1 MGGFAKGKHWNYFL
15 IIIALGLQLYS
26 THCAPGIT
34 YDSRQ
39 YLSSAQS
46 FATNQQLLNEE
57 GKPHLAHTPLY
68 AITLSFLGKNR
79 LQLSKYVNTI
89 CLAITLLLWL
99 YLGNQVLTRD
109 VYQWLFAI
117 VLALATPLQLV
128 HHFVWSEPMFVMLL
142 SASVVL
148 LYKYSKKNHPKY
160 LLALALLGFFLCLQ
174 RNPGIF
180 LVAGFALG
188 LWWFLGVKWWKVFA
202 YTLIATLGWLFWTFY
217 TFTANPKGTQPAFHN
232 VLEELLSR
240 HNLDHHL
247 NVLSS
252 WFLPISIPLMPR
264 ALLFSILLI
273 FVLVAVLYWQIKPGK
288 FTKVLLT
295 LVFVYIICLQFTE
308 RVDYHE
314 TTRYLAVIFPLIFLA
329 LFQLLE
335 LINEHLPMIIARTF
349 KLIVLLWLLYPIGR
363 TWKNVGS
370 WHKIR
375 CATMTPNIQANYQ
388 NLIYLDSKK

>member
-1 MGGFAKGKHWNYFL
+1 MKVKTHWNYFL

-26 THCAPGIT
+26 TQCAPGIT

-79 LQLSKYVNTI
+79 LQLSKYLNTV

-99 YLGNQVLTRD
+99 SLGNQILTHSI
-109 VYQWLFAI
+109 YQWLFAL
-117 VLALATPLQLV
+117 VLVLATPLQLL

-160 LLALALLGFFLCLQ
+160 LWALALLGFFLCLQ

-180 LVAGFALG
+180 LIIGFFLS
-188 LWWFLGVKWWKVFA
+188 LWHFFGVKWWKVLL
-202 YTLIATLGWLFWTFY
+202 YTLFAMTGWICWTVY
-217 TFTANPKGTQPAFHN
+217 TFRINPKGTQPAFHN
-232 VLEELLSR
+232 VLGELLSR

-252 WFLPISIPLMPR
+252 WFLPITIPVILR
-264 ALLFSILLI
+264 AILFGILLI
-273 FVLVAVLYWQIKPGK
+273 FVLATVFYWQIKSGK
-288 FTKVLLT
+288 FIKVLLT
-295 LVFVYIICLQFTE
+295 LIFVYIICLQFTE

-314 TTRYLAVIFPLIFLA
+314 TTRYLAVIFPLIILA
-329 LFQLLE
+329 LFQFFE
-335 LINEHLPMIIARTF
+335 LISEQMPMIVARTF
-349 KLIVLLWLLYPIGR
+349 KLILLLWLLYPIGR
-363 TWKNVGS
+363 TWKNVDS

-375 CATMTPNIQANYQ
+375 CVAMSPNIEANYQ